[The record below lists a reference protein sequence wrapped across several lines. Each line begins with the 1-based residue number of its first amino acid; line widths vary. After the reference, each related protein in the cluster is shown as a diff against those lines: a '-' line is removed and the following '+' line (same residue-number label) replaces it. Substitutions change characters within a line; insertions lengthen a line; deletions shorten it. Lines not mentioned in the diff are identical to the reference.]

1 LYNPSGALT
10 LSRLPLAIFYP
21 FLAVTPGRALF
32 FYLLAQATDI
42 LDGYVARKRNECSH
56 TGSVAD
62 GWLDK
67 VFAINA
73 AWTLVVFDY
82 MPGWWMAC
90 WFARELIQ
98 APMVFWLVG
107 RFHRGQ
113 VRPHQSHLA
122 GKITTWGIAISMVAA
137 ILGINTVGSLLV
149 PVIGLTSC
157 FSGLSYLI
165 LEIRQTKKI
174 PIDGKG
180 QEKPPPAAHPEQ
192 AA

>member
-1 LYNPSGALT
+1 M
-10 LSRLPLAIFYP
+10 SRLPLAIFYP

-32 FYLLAQATDI
+32 FYLLAQATDFF
-42 LDGYVARKRNECSH
+42 DGYVARKRDECSH
-56 TGSVAD
+56 TGSVLD

-82 MPGWWMAC
+82 LPGWWMAC

-113 VRPHQSHLA
+113 VMPHQSNLV

-137 ILGINTVGSLLV
+137 IIGIPQVGAILV
-149 PVIGLTSC
+149 PFIGLTSTI
-157 FSGLSYLI
+157 SGLSYLI
-165 LEIRQTKKI
+165 REIRQTRNI
-174 PIDGKG
+174 PIDWQGR
-180 QEKPPPAAHPEQ
+180 EKSDLGEHPGQ